1 MKFFKFAVLAL
12 VFPFCMLLA
21 QTDYRAEAA
30 TIKEKFAQAIKL
42 YVDGNNSEA
51 RKVTQEAYFGH
62 FENLEAGI
70 RINLSQKKSYAM
82 EKQFGDIRKAIKD
95 EKPLAEIQAMID
107 NLNREIDEVLPVI
120 ESGHRLVAE
129 YQDGG
134 DGSTAP
140 GSDGNSAPSGSGE
153 NAATSGATSPWMSVY
168 TEFKTELDNAKAAF
182 DKKDAS
188 ALKAALN
195 RAKFDIYRNERLE
208 EAVRK
213 YVSSQTDQSIQQIIG
228 NLLREDA
235 DTDKSKFDEAIN
247 ALDNL
252 ALKAVNDLPQE
263 SYSIAPQTALA
274 QSDTSE
280 DEGKDFTP
288 IVQNIKDKMA
298 KVLQLYESGK
308 VDDAIDESGNIY
320 FDEYE
325 ESGMENIVGAKNT
338 QLKLDTEASFNKIS
352 ALMRAGASK
361 EQIVA
366 AQNKLFDQLT
376 QSLELTKKSSNWDL
390 FLYAF
395 IIILR
400 EGFEALIIVAAVIA
414 LLIKSGNS
422 KHLNIVYSALGV
434 AVVLSIATAYGLN
447 YIFGSENAGQTRE
460 VMEGAVMLIAVVL
473 LFYVGF
479 WLLSNAS
486 SKKWSAY
493 IQGQISNSLSSGDSK
508 MLWWTVFLAVYR
520 EGAETVLFYLALL
533 FDAKS
538 PAATSMVAAGFV
550 AGLAALI
557 IVYIVI
563 KKFSLKIAIKP
574 FFIATSVIIFYMSV
588 VFVGKGVMELVE
600 GKVFVP
606 TVIDGLP
613 TITWIGF
620 YPYVQSLV
628 PQAVMIVLLIAGILI
643 LKNKQ
648 KNNS

>member
-12 VFPFCMLLA
+12 IFPLAMLFA
-21 QTDYRAEAA
+21 DTDYRAEAA

-51 RKVTQEAYFGH
+51 RKITQEAYFGH

-70 RINLSQKKSYAM
+70 RINLGQKKSYDM
-82 EKQFGDIRKAIKD
+82 EKQFGDIRKAIKA
-95 EKPLAEIQAMID
+95 EKPLNEIQAMID
-107 NLNREIDEVLPVI
+107 NLNREIDEVLPAI

-134 DGSTAP
+134 DGSTSAP
-140 GSDGNSAPSGSGE
+140 TSGGNSAASG
-153 NAATSGATSPWMSVY
+153 TTSPWMSVY

-182 DKKDAS
+182 DKKDTA

-288 IVQNIKDKMA
+288 IVQNIKDKMT

-628 PQAVMIVLLIAGILI
+628 PQAVMIVLLIVGILI

-648 KNNS
+648 KNKS

>member
-1 MKFFKFAVLAL
+1 MKFFKFALLAL
-12 VFPFCMLLA
+12 IFPLAMLFA
-21 QTDYRAEAA
+21 DTDYRAEAA

-51 RKVTQEAYFGH
+51 RKITQEAYFGH

-70 RINLSQKKSYAM
+70 RINLGQKKSYDM
-82 EKQFGDIRKAIKD
+82 EKQFGDIRKAIKA
-95 EKPLAEIQAMID
+95 EKPLNEIQAMID
-107 NLNREIDEVLPVI
+107 NLNREIDEVLPAI

-134 DGSTAP
+134 DGSTSAP
-140 GSDGNSAPSGSGE
+140 TSGGNSAASG
-153 NAATSGATSPWMSVY
+153 TTSPWMSVY

-182 DKKDAS
+182 DKKDTA

-280 DEGKDFTP
+280 DESKDFTP

-628 PQAVMIVLLIAGILI
+628 PQAVMIVLLIVGILI

-648 KNNS
+648 KNKS

>member
-1 MKFFKFAVLAL
+1 MKFFKFAILAL
-12 VFPFCMLLA
+12 IFPFCMLLA

-30 TIKEKFAQAIKL
+30 AIKEKFAQAVKF

-51 RKVTQEAYFGH
+51 RKITQEAYFGH

-70 RINLSQKKSYAM
+70 RINLSQKKSYDM
-82 EKQFGDIRKAIKD
+82 EKQFGDIRKAIKA
-95 EKPLAEIQAMID
+95 EKPLNEIQAMID

-134 DGSTAP
+134 DGSTSAP
-140 GSDGNSAPSGSGE
+140 ASGGNSAASG
-153 NAATSGATSPWMSVY
+153 TTSPWMSVY
-168 TEFKTELDNAKAAF
+168 TEFKAELDNAKAAF
-182 DKKDAS
+182 DKKDTA

-280 DEGKDFTP
+280 DESKDFTP

-628 PQAVMIVLLIAGILI
+628 PQAVMIVLLIVGILI

-648 KNNS
+648 KNKS

>member
-1 MKFFKFAVLAL
+1 MKFFKFAILAL
-12 VFPFCMLLA
+12 IFPFCMLLA

-30 TIKEKFAQAIKL
+30 AIKEKFAQAVKF

-51 RKVTQEAYFGH
+51 RKITQEAYFGH

-70 RINLSQKKSYAM
+70 RINLSQKKSYDM
-82 EKQFGDIRKAIKD
+82 EKQFGDIRKAIKA
-95 EKPLAEIQAMID
+95 EKPLNEIQAMID

-134 DGSTAP
+134 DGSTSAP
-140 GSDGNSAPSGSGE
+140 ASGGNSAASG
-153 NAATSGATSPWMSVY
+153 TTSPWMSVY
-168 TEFKTELDNAKAAF
+168 TEFKAELDNAKAAF
-182 DKKDAS
+182 DKKDTA

-298 KVLQLYESGK
+298 KVLQLYESSK

-538 PAATSMVAAGFV
+538 PAATSMVAVGFV

-628 PQAVMIVLLIAGILI
+628 PQAVMIVLLIVGILI

-648 KNNS
+648 KNKS

>member
-1 MKFFKFAVLAL
+1 MKFFKFAILAL
-12 VFPFCMLLA
+12 IFPFCMLLA

-30 TIKEKFAQAIKL
+30 AIKEKFAQAVKF

-51 RKVTQEAYFGH
+51 RKITQEAYFGH

-70 RINLSQKKSYAM
+70 RINLSQKKSYDM
-82 EKQFGDIRKAIKD
+82 EKQFGDIRKAIKA
-95 EKPLAEIQAMID
+95 EKPLNEIQAMID
-107 NLNREIDEVLPVI
+107 NLNREIDEVLPAI

-134 DGSTAP
+134 DGSTSAP
-140 GSDGNSAPSGSGE
+140 ASGGNSA
-153 NAATSGATSPWMSVY
+153 ASGATSPWMSVY
-168 TEFKTELDNAKAAF
+168 TEFKAELDNAKAAF
-182 DKKDAS
+182 DKKDTA

-628 PQAVMIVLLIAGILI
+628 PQAVMIVLLIVGILI

-648 KNNS
+648 KNKS

>member
-1 MKFFKFAVLAL
+1 MKFFKFAILAL
-12 VFPFCMLLA
+12 IFPFCMLLA

-30 TIKEKFAQAIKL
+30 AIKEKFAQAVKF

-51 RKVTQEAYFGH
+51 RKITQEAYFGH

-70 RINLSQKKSYAM
+70 RINLSQKKSYDM
-82 EKQFGDIRKAIKD
+82 EKQFGDIRKAIKA
-95 EKPLAEIQAMID
+95 EKPLNEIQAMID
-107 NLNREIDEVLPVI
+107 NLNHEIDEVLPVI

-134 DGSTAP
+134 DGSTSAP
-140 GSDGNSAPSGSGE
+140 TSGGNSAASG
-153 NAATSGATSPWMSVY
+153 TTSPWMSVY

-182 DKKDAS
+182 DKKDAA

-493 IQGQISNSLSSGDSK
+493 IQGQISSSLSSGDSK

-648 KNNS
+648 KNKS

>member
-12 VFPFCMLLA
+12 IFPLAMLFA
-21 QTDYRAEAA
+21 DTDYRAEAA
-30 TIKEKFAQAIKL
+30 AIKEKFAQAVKF

-51 RKVTQEAYFGH
+51 RKITQEAYFGH

-70 RINLSQKKSYAM
+70 RINLSQKKSYDM
-82 EKQFGDIRKAIKD
+82 EKQFGDIRKAIKA
-95 EKPLAEIQAMID
+95 EKPLNEIQAMID

-134 DGSTAP
+134 DGSTSAP
-140 GSDGNSAPSGSGE
+140 TSGGNSAASG
-153 NAATSGATSPWMSVY
+153 TTSPWMSVY

-182 DKKDAS
+182 DKKDTA

-280 DEGKDFTP
+280 DESKDFTP

-390 FLYAF
+390 FLYAL

-479 WLLSNAS
+479 WLLSNAN
-486 SKKWSAY
+486 SKKWTAY
-493 IQGQISNSLSSGDSK
+493 IQGQISSSLSSGDSK

-533 FDAKS
+533 FDAKT

-557 IVYIVI
+557 VVYVII

>member
-12 VFPFCMLLA
+12 IFPLAMLFA
-21 QTDYRAEAA
+21 DTDYRAEAA

-51 RKVTQEAYFGH
+51 RKITQEAYFGH

-70 RINLSQKKSYAM
+70 RINLGQKKSYDM
-82 EKQFGDIRKAIKD
+82 EKQFGDIRKAIKA
-95 EKPLAEIQAMID
+95 EKPLNEIQAMID
-107 NLNREIDEVLPVI
+107 NLNREIDEVLPAI

-134 DGSTAP
+134 DGSTSAP
-140 GSDGNSAPSGSGE
+140 ASGGNSAASG
-153 NAATSGATSPWMSVY
+153 TTSPWMSVY

-182 DKKDAS
+182 DKKDAA

-280 DEGKDFTP
+280 DEGKDFAP

-628 PQAVMIVLLIAGILI
+628 PQAVMIVLLIVGILI

-648 KNNS
+648 KNKS

>member
-12 VFPFCMLLA
+12 IFPLTMLFA
-21 QTDYRAEAA
+21 DTDYRAEAA
-30 TIKEKFAQAIKL
+30 AIKEKFAQAVKF

-51 RKVTQEAYFGH
+51 RKITQEAYFGH

-70 RINLSQKKSYAM
+70 RINLSQKKSYDM
-82 EKQFGDIRKAIKD
+82 EKQFGDIRKAIKA
-95 EKPLAEIQAMID
+95 EKPLNEIQAMID

-134 DGSTAP
+134 DGSTSAP
-140 GSDGNSAPSGSGE
+140 ASGGNSAASG
-153 NAATSGATSPWMSVY
+153 TTSPWMSVY
-168 TEFKTELDNAKAAF
+168 TEFKAELDNAKAAF
-182 DKKDAS
+182 DKKDTA

-325 ESGMENIVGAKNT
+325 ESGMENIVGAKDT

-460 VMEGAVMLIAVVL
+460 VIEGAVMLIAVVL

-648 KNNS
+648 KNKS

>member
-12 VFPFCMLLA
+12 IFPLAMLFA
-21 QTDYRAEAA
+21 DTDYRAEAA

-51 RKVTQEAYFGH
+51 RKITQEAYFGH

-70 RINLSQKKSYAM
+70 RINLGQKKSYDM
-82 EKQFGDIRKAIKD
+82 EKQFGDIRKAIKA
-95 EKPLAEIQAMID
+95 EKPLNEIQAMID
-107 NLNREIDEVLPVI
+107 NLNREIDEVLPAI

-134 DGSTAP
+134 DGSTSAP
-140 GSDGNSAPSGSGE
+140 ASGGNSAASG
-153 NAATSGATSPWMSVY
+153 TTSPWMSVY
-168 TEFKTELDNAKAAF
+168 TEFKAELDNAKAAF
-182 DKKDAS
+182 DKKDTA

-280 DEGKDFTP
+280 DESKDFTP

-628 PQAVMIVLLIAGILI
+628 PQAVMIVLLIVGILI

-648 KNNS
+648 KNKS

>member
-12 VFPFCMLLA
+12 IFPLAMLFA
-21 QTDYRAEAA
+21 DTDYRAEAA

-51 RKVTQEAYFGH
+51 RKITQEAYFGH

-70 RINLSQKKSYAM
+70 RINLGQKKSYDM
-82 EKQFGDIRKAIKD
+82 EKQFGDIRKAIKA
-95 EKPLAEIQAMID
+95 EKPLNEIQAMID
-107 NLNREIDEVLPVI
+107 NLNREIDEVLPAI

-134 DGSTAP
+134 DGSTSVP
-140 GSDGNSAPSGSGE
+140 TSGGNSAASG
-153 NAATSGATSPWMSVY
+153 TTSPWMSVY

-182 DKKDAS
+182 DKKDTA

-280 DEGKDFTP
+280 DEGKDFAP

-538 PAATSMVAAGFV
+538 PAAISMVAAGFV

>member
-1 MKFFKFAVLAL
+1 MKFFKFVVLAL
-12 VFPFCMLLA
+12 IFPLAMLFA
-21 QTDYRAEAA
+21 DTDYRAEAA

-51 RKVTQEAYFGH
+51 RKITQEAYFGH

-70 RINLSQKKSYAM
+70 RINLGQKKSYDM
-82 EKQFGDIRKAIKD
+82 EKQFGDIRKAIKA
-95 EKPLAEIQAMID
+95 EKPLNEIQAMID
-107 NLNREIDEVLPVI
+107 NLNREIDEVLPAI

-134 DGSTAP
+134 DGSTSAP
-140 GSDGNSAPSGSGE
+140 ASGGNSAASG
-153 NAATSGATSPWMSVY
+153 TTSPWMSVY
-168 TEFKTELDNAKAAF
+168 TEFKAELDNAKAAF
-182 DKKDAS
+182 DKKDTA

-298 KVLQLYESGK
+298 KVLALYESGK

-390 FLYAF
+390 FLYAL

-479 WLLSNAS
+479 WLLSNAN
-486 SKKWSAY
+486 SKKWTAY
-493 IQGQISNSLSSGDSK
+493 IQGQISSSLSSGDSK

-628 PQAVMIVLLIAGILI
+628 PQAVMIVLLIVGILI

-648 KNNS
+648 KNKS

>member
-12 VFPFCMLLA
+12 IFPLAMLFA
-21 QTDYRAEAA
+21 DTDYRAEAA
-30 TIKEKFAQAIKL
+30 AIKEKFAQAVKF

-51 RKVTQEAYFGH
+51 RKITQEAYFGH

-70 RINLSQKKSYAM
+70 RINLSQKKSYDM
-82 EKQFGDIRKAIKD
+82 EKQFGDIRKAIKA
-95 EKPLAEIQAMID
+95 EKPLNEIQAMID

-134 DGSTAP
+134 DGSTSAP
-140 GSDGNSAPSGSGE
+140 ASGGNSAASG
-153 NAATSGATSPWMSVY
+153 TTSPWMSVY
-168 TEFKTELDNAKAAF
+168 TEFKAELDNAKAAF
-182 DKKDAS
+182 DKKDTA

-588 VFVGKGVMELVE
+588 VFVGKGVIELVE

-628 PQAVMIVLLIAGILI
+628 PQAVMIVLLIVGILI

-648 KNNS
+648 KNKS

>member
-12 VFPFCMLLA
+12 IFPLAMLFA
-21 QTDYRAEAA
+21 DTDYRAEAA

-51 RKVTQEAYFGH
+51 RKITQEAYFGH

-70 RINLSQKKSYAM
+70 RINLSQKKSYDM
-82 EKQFGDIRKAIKD
+82 EKQFGDIRKAIKA
-95 EKPLAEIQAMID
+95 EKPLNEIQAMID

-134 DGSTAP
+134 DGSTSAP
-140 GSDGNSAPSGSGE
+140 ASGGNSAASG
-153 NAATSGATSPWMSVY
+153 TTSPWMSVY
-168 TEFKTELDNAKAAF
+168 TEFKAELDNAKAAF
-182 DKKDAS
+182 DKKDTA

-533 FDAKS
+533 FDAKT

-628 PQAVMIVLLIAGILI
+628 PQAVMIVLLIVGILI

-648 KNNS
+648 KNKS

>member
-12 VFPFCMLLA
+12 IFPLAMLFA
-21 QTDYRAEAA
+21 DTDYRAEAA

-51 RKVTQEAYFGH
+51 RKITQQAYFGH

-70 RINLSQKKSYAM
+70 RINLGQKKSYDM
-82 EKQFGDIRKAIKD
+82 EKQFGDIRKAIKA
-95 EKPLAEIQAMID
+95 EKPLNEIQAMID
-107 NLNREIDEVLPVI
+107 NLNREIDEVLPAI

-134 DGSTAP
+134 DGSTSAP
-140 GSDGNSAPSGSGE
+140 TSGGNSAASG
-153 NAATSGATSPWMSVY
+153 TTSPWMSVY

-182 DKKDAS
+182 DKKDTA

-298 KVLQLYESGK
+298 KVLQLYESRK

-628 PQAVMIVLLIAGILI
+628 PQAVMIVLLIVGILI

-648 KNNS
+648 KNKS

>member
-12 VFPFCMLLA
+12 IFPLAMLFA
-21 QTDYRAEAA
+21 DTDYRAEAA

-51 RKVTQEAYFGH
+51 RKITQEAYFGH

-70 RINLSQKKSYAM
+70 RINLGQKKSYDM
-82 EKQFGDIRKAIKD
+82 EKQFGDIRKAIKA
-95 EKPLAEIQAMID
+95 EKPLNEIQAMID
-107 NLNREIDEVLPVI
+107 NLNREIDEVLPAI

-134 DGSTAP
+134 DGSTSAP
-140 GSDGNSAPSGSGE
+140 ASGGNSAASG
-153 NAATSGATSPWMSVY
+153 TTSPWMSVY

-182 DKKDAS
+182 DKKDTA
-188 ALKAALN
+188 ALKTALN

-325 ESGMENIVGAKNT
+325 ESGMENIVGAKDT

-628 PQAVMIVLLIAGILI
+628 PQAVMIVLLIVGILI

-648 KNNS
+648 KNKS

>member
-12 VFPFCMLLA
+12 IFPLAMLFA
-21 QTDYRAEAA
+21 DTDYRAEAA

-51 RKVTQEAYFGH
+51 RKITQEAYFGH

-70 RINLSQKKSYAM
+70 RINLGQKKSYDM
-82 EKQFGDIRKAIKD
+82 EKQFGDIRKAIKA
-95 EKPLAEIQAMID
+95 EKPLNEIQAMID
-107 NLNREIDEVLPVI
+107 NLNREIDEVLPAI

-134 DGSTAP
+134 DGSTSAP
-140 GSDGNSAPSGSGE
+140 TSGGNSAASG
-153 NAATSGATSPWMSVY
+153 TTSPWMSVY

-274 QSDTSE
+274 QSDTS

-325 ESGMENIVGAKNT
+325 ESGMENIVGAKDT

>member
-12 VFPFCMLLA
+12 IFPLAMLFA
-21 QTDYRAEAA
+21 DTDYRAEAA

-51 RKVTQEAYFGH
+51 RKITQEAYFGH

-70 RINLSQKKSYAM
+70 RINLGQKKSYDM
-82 EKQFGDIRKAIKD
+82 EKQFGDIRKAIKA
-95 EKPLAEIQAMID
+95 EKPLNEIQAMID
-107 NLNREIDEVLPVI
+107 NLNREIDEVLPAI

-134 DGSTAP
+134 DGSTSAP
-140 GSDGNSAPSGSGE
+140 TSGGNSAASG
-153 NAATSGATSPWMSVY
+153 TTSPWMSVY

-182 DKKDAS
+182 DKKDAA

-213 YVSSQTDQSIQQIIG
+213 YVSSQADQSIQQIIG

-400 EGFEALIIVAAVIA
+400 EGFEALIIVAAVIT

-628 PQAVMIVLLIAGILI
+628 PQAVMIVLLIVGILI

-648 KNNS
+648 KNKS

>member
-12 VFPFCMLLA
+12 IFPLAMLFA
-21 QTDYRAEAA
+21 DTDYRAEAA

-51 RKVTQEAYFGH
+51 RKITQEAYFGH

-70 RINLSQKKSYAM
+70 RINLGQKKSYDM
-82 EKQFGDIRKAIKD
+82 EKQFGDIRKAIKA
-95 EKPLAEIQAMID
+95 EKPLNEIQAMID
-107 NLNREIDEVLPVI
+107 NLNREIDEVLPAI

-134 DGSTAP
+134 DGSTSAP
-140 GSDGNSAPSGSGE
+140 ASGGNSAASG
-153 NAATSGATSPWMSVY
+153 TTSPWMSVY

-182 DKKDAS
+182 DKKDAA

-213 YVSSQTDQSIQQIIG
+213 YVSSQADQSIQQIIG

-400 EGFEALIIVAAVIA
+400 EGFEALIIVAAVIT

-628 PQAVMIVLLIAGILI
+628 PQAVMIVLLIVGILI

-648 KNNS
+648 KNKS

>member
-12 VFPFCMLLA
+12 IFPLAMLFA
-21 QTDYRAEAA
+21 DTDYRAEAA

-51 RKVTQEAYFGH
+51 RKITQEAYFGH

-70 RINLSQKKSYAM
+70 RINLGQKKSYDM
-82 EKQFGDIRKAIKD
+82 EKQFGDIRKAIKA
-95 EKPLAEIQAMID
+95 EKPLNEIQAMID
-107 NLNREIDEVLPVI
+107 NLNREIDEVLPAI

-134 DGSTAP
+134 DGSTSAP
-140 GSDGNSAPSGSGE
+140 ASGGNSAASG
-153 NAATSGATSPWMSVY
+153 TTSPWMSVY

-182 DKKDAS
+182 DKKDAA

-195 RAKFDIYRNERLE
+195 RAKFDIYRNEHLE

-274 QSDTSE
+274 QSDTNE

-308 VDDAIDESGNIY
+308 VDEAIDESGNIY

-325 ESGMENIVGAKNT
+325 ESGMENIVGAKDT

-486 SKKWSAY
+486 SKRWSAY

-628 PQAVMIVLLIAGILI
+628 PQAVMIVLLIVGILI

-648 KNNS
+648 KNKS

>member
-12 VFPFCMLLA
+12 IFPLAMLFA
-21 QTDYRAEAA
+21 DTDYRAEAA

-51 RKVTQEAYFGH
+51 RKITQEAYFGH

-70 RINLSQKKSYAM
+70 RINLGQKKSYDM
-82 EKQFGDIRKAIKD
+82 EKQFGDIRKAIKA
-95 EKPLAEIQAMID
+95 EKPLNEIQAMID
-107 NLNREIDEVLPVI
+107 NLNREIDEVLPAI

-134 DGSTAP
+134 DGSTSAP
-140 GSDGNSAPSGSGE
+140 ASGGNSAASG
-153 NAATSGATSPWMSVY
+153 TTSPWMSVY

-182 DKKDAS
+182 DKKDTA

-228 NLLREDA
+228 NLLREDS

-252 ALKAVNDLPQE
+252 TLKAVNDLPQE

-648 KNNS
+648 KNKS

>member
-1 MKFFKFAVLAL
+1 MKFFKFAILAL
-12 VFPFCMLLA
+12 IFPFCMLLA

-30 TIKEKFAQAIKL
+30 AIKEKFAQAIKF

-51 RKVTQEAYFGH
+51 RKITQEAYFGH

-70 RINLSQKKSYAM
+70 RINLSQKKSYDM
-82 EKQFGDIRKAIKD
+82 EKQFGDIRKAIKA
-95 EKPLAEIQAMID
+95 EKPLNEIQAMID

-134 DGSTAP
+134 DGSTSAP
-140 GSDGNSAPSGSGE
+140 ASGGNSAASG
-153 NAATSGATSPWMSVY
+153 TTSPWMSVY

-182 DKKDAS
+182 DKKDTA

-195 RAKFDIYRNERLE
+195 RAKFDIYRNEHLE

-228 NLLREDA
+228 NLLRGDA

-252 ALKAVNDLPQE
+252 TLKAVNDLPQK

-325 ESGMENIVGAKNT
+325 ESGMENIVGAKDT

-479 WLLSNAS
+479 WLLSNAN
-486 SKKWSAY
+486 SKKWTAY
-493 IQGQISNSLSSGDSK
+493 IQGQISSSLSSGDSK

-533 FDAKS
+533 FDAKT

-550 AGLAALI
+550 AGLVALI
-557 IVYIVI
+557 VVYVI
-563 KKFSLKIAIKP
+563 IKRFSLKIAIKP

>member
-1 MKFFKFAVLAL
+1 MKFFKFAILAL
-12 VFPFCMLLA
+12 IFPFCMLLA

-30 TIKEKFAQAIKL
+30 AIKEKFAQAVKF

-51 RKVTQEAYFGH
+51 RKITQEAYFGH

-70 RINLSQKKSYAM
+70 RINLSQKKSYDM
-82 EKQFGDIRKAIKD
+82 EKQFGDIRKAIKA
-95 EKPLAEIQAMID
+95 EKPLNEIQAMID

-134 DGSTAP
+134 DGST
-140 GSDGNSAPSGSGE
+140 SAPASGGNFAASG
-153 NAATSGATSPWMSVY
+153 TTSPWMSVY
-168 TEFKTELDNAKAAF
+168 TEFKAELDNAKAAF
-182 DKKDAS
+182 DKKDTA

-376 QSLELTKKSSNWDL
+376 QSIELTKKSSNWDL

-563 KKFSLKIAIKP
+563 KEFSLKIAIKP

-628 PQAVMIVLLIAGILI
+628 PQAVMIVLLIVGILI

-648 KNNS
+648 KNKS

>member
-1 MKFFKFAVLAL
+1 MKFFKFAILAL
-12 VFPFCMLLA
+12 IFPFCMLLA

-30 TIKEKFAQAIKL
+30 AIKEKFAQAVKF

-51 RKVTQEAYFGH
+51 RKITQEAYFGH

-70 RINLSQKKSYAM
+70 RINLSQKKSYDM
-82 EKQFGDIRKAIKD
+82 EKQFGDIRKAIKA
-95 EKPLAEIQAMID
+95 EKPLNEIQAMID

-134 DGSTAP
+134 DGSTSAP
-140 GSDGNSAPSGSGE
+140 ASGGNSAASG
-153 NAATSGATSPWMSVY
+153 TTSPWMSVY

-182 DKKDAS
+182 DKKDTA

-493 IQGQISNSLSSGDSK
+493 IQGQISSSLSSGDSK

-648 KNNS
+648 RNKS

>member
-1 MKFFKFAVLAL
+1 
-12 VFPFCMLLA
+12 
-21 QTDYRAEAA
+21 
-30 TIKEKFAQAIKL
+30 
-42 YVDGNNSEA
+42 
-51 RKVTQEAYFGH
+51 
-62 FENLEAGI
+62 
-70 RINLSQKKSYAM
+70 M
-82 EKQFGDIRKAIKD
+82 EKQFGDIRKAIKA
-95 EKPLAEIQAMID
+95 EKPLNEIQAMID

-134 DGSTAP
+134 DGSTSAP
-140 GSDGNSAPSGSGE
+140 ASGGNSAASG
-153 NAATSGATSPWMSVY
+153 TTSPWMSVY

-182 DKKDAS
+182 DKKDTA

-325 ESGMENIVGAKNT
+325 ESGMENIVGAKDT

-613 TITWIGF
+613 TITCIGF

-628 PQAVMIVLLIAGILI
+628 PQAVMIVLLIVGILI

-648 KNNS
+648 KNKS

>member
-12 VFPFCMLLA
+12 IFPLAMLFA
-21 QTDYRAEAA
+21 DTDYRAEAA

-51 RKVTQEAYFGH
+51 RKITQEAYFGH

-70 RINLSQKKSYAM
+70 RINLGQKKSYDM
-82 EKQFGDIRKAIKD
+82 EKQFGDIRKAIKA
-95 EKPLAEIQAMID
+95 EKPLNEIQAMID
-107 NLNREIDEVLPVI
+107 NLNREIDEVLPAI

-134 DGSTAP
+134 DGSTSAP
-140 GSDGNSAPSGSGE
+140 TSGGNSAASG
-153 NAATSGATSPWMSVY
+153 TTSPWMSVY

-182 DKKDAS
+182 DKKDTA

-325 ESGMENIVGAKNT
+325 ESGMENIVGAKDT

-628 PQAVMIVLLIAGILI
+628 PQAVMIVLLIVGILI

-648 KNNS
+648 KNKS

>member
-12 VFPFCMLLA
+12 IFPLAMLFA
-21 QTDYRAEAA
+21 DTDYRAEAA

-51 RKVTQEAYFGH
+51 RKITQEAYFGH

-70 RINLSQKKSYAM
+70 RINLSQKKSYDM
-82 EKQFGDIRKAIKD
+82 EKQFGDIRKAIKA
-95 EKPLAEIQAMID
+95 EKPLNEIQAMID

-134 DGSTAP
+134 DGSTSAP
-140 GSDGNSAPSGSGE
+140 ASGGNSAASG
-153 NAATSGATSPWMSVY
+153 TTSPWMSVY

-182 DKKDAS
+182 DKKDAA

-628 PQAVMIVLLIAGILI
+628 PQAVMIVLLIVGILI

-648 KNNS
+648 KNKS

>member
-12 VFPFCMLLA
+12 IFPLAMLFA
-21 QTDYRAEAA
+21 DTDYRAEAA

-51 RKVTQEAYFGH
+51 RKITQEAYFGH

-70 RINLSQKKSYAM
+70 RINLGQKKSYDM
-82 EKQFGDIRKAIKD
+82 EKQFGDIRKAIKA
-95 EKPLAEIQAMID
+95 EKPVSEIQAMID

-134 DGSTAP
+134 DGSTSAP
-140 GSDGNSAPSGSGE
+140 ASGGNSAASG
-153 NAATSGATSPWMSVY
+153 TTSPWMSVY
-168 TEFKTELDNAKAAF
+168 TEFKAELDNAKAAF
-182 DKKDAS
+182 DKKDTA

-376 QSLELTKKSSNWDL
+376 QSIELTKKSSNWDL

-493 IQGQISNSLSSGDSK
+493 IQGQISSSLSSGDSK

-533 FDAKS
+533 FDAKT

-550 AGLAALI
+550 AGLVALI
-557 IVYIVI
+557 VVYVI
-563 KKFSLKIAIKP
+563 IKEFSLKIAIKP

-628 PQAVMIVLLIAGILI
+628 PQAVMIVLLIVGILI

-648 KNNS
+648 KNKS

>member
-12 VFPFCMLLA
+12 IFPLAMLFA
-21 QTDYRAEAA
+21 DTDYRAEAA

-51 RKVTQEAYFGH
+51 RKITQEAYFGH

-70 RINLSQKKSYAM
+70 RINLSQKKSYDM
-82 EKQFGDIRKAIKD
+82 EKQFGDIRKAIKA
-95 EKPLAEIQAMID
+95 EKPLNEIQAMID

-134 DGSTAP
+134 DGSTSAP
-140 GSDGNSAPSGSGE
+140 ASGGNSAASG
-153 NAATSGATSPWMSVY
+153 TTSPWMSVY

-182 DKKDAS
+182 DKKDAA

-228 NLLREDA
+228 NLLRGDA

-325 ESGMENIVGAKNT
+325 ESGMENIVGAKDT

-628 PQAVMIVLLIAGILI
+628 PQAVMIVLLIVGILI

-648 KNNS
+648 KNKS

>member
-12 VFPFCMLLA
+12 IFPLAMLFA
-21 QTDYRAEAA
+21 DTDYRAEAA

-51 RKVTQEAYFGH
+51 RKITQEAYFGH

-70 RINLSQKKSYAM
+70 RINLGQKKSYDM
-82 EKQFGDIRKAIKD
+82 EKQFGDIRKAIKA
-95 EKPLAEIQAMID
+95 EKPLNEIQAMID
-107 NLNREIDEVLPVI
+107 NLNREIDEVLPAI

-134 DGSTAP
+134 DGSTSAP
-140 GSDGNSAPSGSGE
+140 ASGGNSAASG
-153 NAATSGATSPWMSVY
+153 TTSPWMSVY
-168 TEFKTELDNAKAAF
+168 TEFKAELDNAKAAF
-182 DKKDAS
+182 DKKDAA

-195 RAKFDIYRNERLE
+195 RAKFDIYRNEHLE

-228 NLLREDA
+228 NLLREDE

-493 IQGQISNSLSSGDSK
+493 IQGQISSSLSSGDSK

-648 KNNS
+648 KNKS

>member
-12 VFPFCMLLA
+12 IFPLAMLFA
-21 QTDYRAEAA
+21 DTDYRAEAA

-51 RKVTQEAYFGH
+51 RKITQEAYFGH

-70 RINLSQKKSYAM
+70 RINLGQKKSYDM
-82 EKQFGDIRKAIKD
+82 EKQFGDIRKAIKA
-95 EKPLAEIQAMID
+95 EKPLNEIQAMID

-134 DGSTAP
+134 DGSTSAP
-140 GSDGNSAPSGSGE
+140 ASGGNSAASG
-153 NAATSGATSPWMSVY
+153 TTSPWMSVY

-182 DKKDAS
+182 DKKDTA

-252 ALKAVNDLPQE
+252 TLKAVNDLPQE

-648 KNNS
+648 KNKS

>member
-12 VFPFCMLLA
+12 IFPLAMLFA
-21 QTDYRAEAA
+21 DTDYRAEAA

-51 RKVTQEAYFGH
+51 RKITQEAYFGH

-70 RINLSQKKSYAM
+70 RINLGQKKSYDM
-82 EKQFGDIRKAIKD
+82 EKQFGDIRKAIKA
-95 EKPLAEIQAMID
+95 EKPLNEIQAMID
-107 NLNREIDEVLPVI
+107 NLNREIDEVLPAI

-134 DGSTAP
+134 DGSTSAP
-140 GSDGNSAPSGSGE
+140 ASGGNSAASG
-153 NAATSGATSPWMSVY
+153 TTSPWMSVY
-168 TEFKTELDNAKAAF
+168 TEFKTELDNAKAAS
-182 DKKDAS
+182 DKKDTA

-628 PQAVMIVLLIAGILI
+628 PQAVMIVLLIVGILI

-648 KNNS
+648 KNKS

>member
-12 VFPFCMLLA
+12 IFPLAMLFA
-21 QTDYRAEAA
+21 DTDYRAEAA

-51 RKVTQEAYFGH
+51 RKITQEAYFGH

-70 RINLSQKKSYAM
+70 RINLGQKKSYDM
-82 EKQFGDIRKAIKD
+82 EKQFGDIRKAIKA
-95 EKPLAEIQAMID
+95 EKPLNEIQAMID
-107 NLNREIDEVLPVI
+107 NLNREIDEVLPAI

-134 DGSTAP
+134 DGSTSALTS
-140 GSDGNSAPSGSGE
+140 GGNSAASG
-153 NAATSGATSPWMSVY
+153 TTSPWMSVY

-182 DKKDAS
+182 DKKDTA

-376 QSLELTKKSSNWDL
+376 QSIELTKKSSNWDL

-628 PQAVMIVLLIAGILI
+628 PQAVMIVLLIVGILI

-648 KNNS
+648 KNKS

>member
-12 VFPFCMLLA
+12 IFPLAMLFA
-21 QTDYRAEAA
+21 DTDYRAEAA

-51 RKVTQEAYFGH
+51 RKITQEAYFGH

-70 RINLSQKKSYAM
+70 RINLGQKKSYDM
-82 EKQFGDIRKAIKD
+82 EKQFGDIRKAIKA
-95 EKPLAEIQAMID
+95 EKPLNEIQAMID
-107 NLNREIDEVLPVI
+107 NLNREIDEVLPAI

-134 DGSTAP
+134 DGSTSAP
-140 GSDGNSAPSGSGE
+140 ASGGNSAASG
-153 NAATSGATSPWMSVY
+153 TTSPWMSVY

-182 DKKDAS
+182 DKKDAA

-195 RAKFDIYRNERLE
+195 RAKFDIYRNEHLE

-533 FDAKS
+533 FDAKT

-628 PQAVMIVLLIAGILI
+628 PQAVMIVLLIVGILI

-648 KNNS
+648 KNKS

>member
-12 VFPFCMLLA
+12 IFPLAMLFA
-21 QTDYRAEAA
+21 DTDYRAEAA
-30 TIKEKFAQAIKL
+30 TIKEKFAQAVKF

-51 RKVTQEAYFGH
+51 RKITQEAYFGH

-70 RINLSQKKSYAM
+70 RINLSQKKSYDM
-82 EKQFGDIRKAIKD
+82 EKQFGDIRKAIKA
-95 EKPLAEIQAMID
+95 EKPLNEIQAMID

-134 DGSTAP
+134 DGSTSALAS
-140 GSDGNSAPSGSGE
+140 GGNSAASG
-153 NAATSGATSPWMSVY
+153 TTSPWMSVY

-182 DKKDAS
+182 DKKDTA

-325 ESGMENIVGAKNT
+325 ESGMENIVGAKDT

-628 PQAVMIVLLIAGILI
+628 PQAVMIVLLIVGILI

-648 KNNS
+648 KNKS

>member
-1 MKFFKFAVLAL
+1 MKFFKFALLAL
-12 VFPFCMLLA
+12 IFPLAMLFA
-21 QTDYRAEAA
+21 DTDYRAEAA

-51 RKVTQEAYFGH
+51 RKITQEAYFGH

-70 RINLSQKKSYAM
+70 RINLSQKKSYDM
-82 EKQFGDIRKAIKD
+82 EKQFGDIRKAIKA
-95 EKPLAEIQAMID
+95 EKPLNEIQAMID

-134 DGSTAP
+134 DGSTSAP
-140 GSDGNSAPSGSGE
+140 ASGGNSAASG
-153 NAATSGATSPWMSVY
+153 TTSPWMSVY

-182 DKKDAS
+182 DKKDTA

-213 YVSSQTDQSIQQIIG
+213 YVSPQTDQSIQQIIG

-298 KVLQLYESGK
+298 KVLALYESGK

-628 PQAVMIVLLIAGILI
+628 PQAVMIVLLIVGILI

-648 KNNS
+648 KNKS

>member
-12 VFPFCMLLA
+12 IFPLAMLFA
-21 QTDYRAEAA
+21 DTDYRAEAA

-51 RKVTQEAYFGH
+51 RKITQEAYFGH

-70 RINLSQKKSYAM
+70 RINLGQKKSYDM
-82 EKQFGDIRKAIKD
+82 EKQFGDIRKAIKA
-95 EKPLAEIQAMID
+95 EKPLNEIQAMID

-134 DGSTAP
+134 DGSTSAP
-140 GSDGNSAPSGSGE
+140 ASGGNSAASG
-153 NAATSGATSPWMSVY
+153 TTSPWMSVY
-168 TEFKTELDNAKAAF
+168 TEFKAELDNAKAAF
-182 DKKDAS
+182 DKKDTA

-325 ESGMENIVGAKNT
+325 ESGMENIVGAKDT

-648 KNNS
+648 KNKS

>member
-12 VFPFCMLLA
+12 IFPLAMLFA
-21 QTDYRAEAA
+21 DTDYRAEAA

-51 RKVTQEAYFGH
+51 RKITQEAYFGH

-70 RINLSQKKSYAM
+70 RINLSQKKSYDM
-82 EKQFGDIRKAIKD
+82 EKQFGDIRKAIKA
-95 EKPLAEIQAMID
+95 EKPVSEIQAMID

-140 GSDGNSAPSGSGE
+140 GSDGNSAASG
-153 NAATSGATSPWMSVY
+153 TTSPWMSVY
-168 TEFKTELDNAKAAF
+168 TEFKAELDNAKAAF
-182 DKKDAS
+182 DKKDTA

-195 RAKFDIYRNERLE
+195 RAKFDIYRNEHLE

-493 IQGQISNSLSSGDSK
+493 IQGQISSSLSSGDSK

-606 TVIDGLP
+606 TVIYGLP

-628 PQAVMIVLLIAGILI
+628 PQAVMIVLLIVGILI

-648 KNNS
+648 KNKS

>member
-1 MKFFKFAVLAL
+1 MKFFKFVVLAL
-12 VFPFCMLLA
+12 IFPLAMLFA
-21 QTDYRAEAA
+21 DTDYRAEAA

-51 RKVTQEAYFGH
+51 RKITQEAYFGH

-70 RINLSQKKSYAM
+70 RINLGQKKSYDM
-82 EKQFGDIRKAIKD
+82 EKQFGDIRKAIKA
-95 EKPLAEIQAMID
+95 EKPLNEIQAMID
-107 NLNREIDEVLPVI
+107 NLNREIDEVLPAI

-134 DGSTAP
+134 DGSTSAP
-140 GSDGNSAPSGSGE
+140 TSGGNSAASG
-153 NAATSGATSPWMSVY
+153 TTSPWMSVY

-182 DKKDAS
+182 DKKDAA

-550 AGLAALI
+550 AGLVALI

-588 VFVGKGVMELVE
+588 VFVGNG
-600 GKVFVP
+600 
-606 TVIDGLP
+606 
-613 TITWIGF
+613 W
-620 YPYVQSLV
+620 
-628 PQAVMIVLLIAGILI
+628 
-643 LKNKQ
+643 
-648 KNNS
+648 

>member
-12 VFPFCMLLA
+12 IFPLAMLFA
-21 QTDYRAEAA
+21 DTDYRAEAA

-51 RKVTQEAYFGH
+51 RKITQEAYFGH

-70 RINLSQKKSYAM
+70 RINLGQKKSYDM
-82 EKQFGDIRKAIKD
+82 EKQFGDIRKAIKA
-95 EKPLAEIQAMID
+95 EKPLNEIQAMID
-107 NLNREIDEVLPVI
+107 NLNREIDEVLPAI

-134 DGSTAP
+134 DGSTSAP
-140 GSDGNSAPSGSGE
+140 TSGGNSAASS
-153 NAATSGATSPWMSVY
+153 TTSPWMSVY

-182 DKKDAS
+182 DKKDTA

-288 IVQNIKDKMA
+288 VVQNIKDKMA
-298 KVLQLYESGK
+298 KVLALYESGK

-628 PQAVMIVLLIAGILI
+628 PQAVMIVLLIVGILI

-648 KNNS
+648 KNKS